1 MKYATYNVV
10 LFVLVFSFSILA
22 QTTLVVTQG
31 SATLDGV
38 ISPGEYTSTPLV
50 TPLATLYAM
59 DDGVNFY
66 LAATWADA
74 TESIA
79 KKQWFFDGATW
90 TQSENEDRFGII
102 FDMGLNDPEGVNC
115 LSMCHPPLMHTSIGY
130 VDVWH
135 WKAYRSN
142 PMGVA
147 DDKRWETDDRHSDS
161 GTSSYSDNGPVN
173 NLPGFMAISDPG
185 ANVDFIVESASL
197 GNYDPYGVMSSTFA
211 ESTAFDTTATFSN
224 GDVVP
229 GYVLRTSSG
238 DRGNVMAAGKWDSGV
253 WTVEF
258 KRTNSGSDYDFT
270 VPIGGTVDFTHE
282 IFDNTGSG
290 HPSDGF
296 DATVYTLDFSGIIP
310 VELTSFTAKAL
321 DGVVYLNWTTA
332 TEQNNLGFEVERR
345 VDGDYSKIGFISGHG
360 TTTEIQN
367 YTFTDEE
374 LESGTYFYR
383 LKQLDYDGSFE
394 YSSEV
399 KVEILTPTYFTL
411 KQNYPNP
418 FNPNTTISFSIPN
431 ESNVIMKVFDLV
443 GNEVKTLV
451 NEKFSAGIYT
461 VEFDAANLPSGVYF
475 YQLEAGDFVNTKKMV
490 IMK

>member
-1 MKYATYNVV
+1 MKHVTNNVA
-10 LFVLVFSFSILA
+10 LFVLFFSISILA
-22 QTTLVVTQG
+22 QTTLTVTQG
-31 SATLDGV
+31 TATLDGV

-50 TPLATLYAM
+50 TSVATLYAM

-102 FDMGLNDPEGVNC
+102 FDMGLNDPDGVSC
-115 LSMCHPPLMHTSIGY
+115 VTMCHGDGLMRTNFGF

-197 GNYDPYGVMSSTFA
+197 GNFDPYGIMSSTFA
-211 ESTAFDTTATFSN
+211 ESTTFDTA
-224 GDVVP
+224 
-229 GYVLRTSSG
+229 
-238 DRGNVMAAGKWDSGV
+238 SGV

-282 IFDNTGSG
+282 IFDNTGGG
-290 HPSDGF
+290 HPNDGF

-310 VELTSFTAKAL
+310 VELTSFTAQAL
-321 DGVVYLNWTTA
+321 DEVVYLKWTTA

-345 VDGDYSKIGFISGHG
+345 TDGDYSKIGFISGHG

-367 YTFTDEE
+367 WLF
-374 LESGTYFYR
+374 
-383 LKQLDYDGSFE
+383 
-394 YSSEV
+394 
-399 KVEILTPTYFTL
+399 
-411 KQNYPNP
+411 
-418 FNPNTTISFSIPN
+418 
-431 ESNVIMKVFDLV
+431 
-443 GNEVKTLV
+443 
-451 NEKFSAGIYT
+451 
-461 VEFDAANLPSGVYF
+461 
-475 YQLEAGDFVNTKKMV
+475 
-490 IMK
+490 